1 MALADLISPEVVKV
15 PLAAKT
21 KPEAIRE
28 SVEALD
34 KQPSAVLCY
43 WWAVDIDEQGRFLNY
58 NPQMSGTDSPLPS
71 ERFKNLICVNHSC
84 LAIFGLTDELQ
95 AVRIKDIATFRGVRA
110 NQLVGYGL
118 VVGLN
123 GTGDSDDATFTLQ
136 SMSSMLEHMGV
147 TVNANDIKVKNVAA
161 VMVTTE
167 LPPFAR
173 TGSRLDTLVNSIGDA
188 KNLQGGTL
196 LFTPLKGADGQVY
209 AVAQG
214 PVSTGGFEV
223 GGTSGSKVQKN
234 FPTVA
239 RVIQGG
245 LVEREIPFNLNQK
258 DVLTLALNKPDFTT
272 ATRVAQA
279 INAGLMES
287 VARTNDSGTIQVAV
301 PLKYLGNTVQLIAAI
316 ENLGV
321 TPDAVSRVVINERT
335 GTVIMG
341 ENVRIST
348 VAIAHGNLSVQIK
361 ETQNVSQPLPFSDN
375 GRTVVTPDSNILVQE
390 GRKPLF
396 LVESGVSISE
406 VVRALNA
413 LGVSPRD
420 LISILQALKAAGAL
434 QAELEI
440 I

>member
-1 MALADLISPEVVKV
+1 MRVLALIAAG
-15 PLAAKT
+15 LA
-21 KPEAIRE
+21 
-28 SVEALD
+28 
-34 KQPSAVLCY
+34 
-43 WWAVDIDEQGRFLNY
+43 F
-58 NPQMSGTDSPLPS
+58 
-71 ERFKNLICVNHSC
+71 
-84 LAIFGLTDELQ
+84 FGPTDEVQ

-123 GTGDSDDATFTLQ
+123 GTGDTDDATFTLQ
-136 SMSSMLEHMGV
+136 SMSSLLERMGV
-147 TVNANDIKVKNVAA
+147 TVNADDIKVKNVAA

-196 LFTPLKGADGQVY
+196 LFTPLKGADGLVY
-209 AVAQG
+209 ALAQG

-239 RVIQGG
+239 RVIQGA

-258 DVLTLALNKPDFTT
+258 EVLTLALNKPDFTT
-272 ATRVAQA
+272 ANRVAQA
-279 INAGLMES
+279 INAGVMES
-287 VARTNDSGTIQVAV
+287 VARTRDSGTIQVTV
-301 PLKYLGNTVQLIAAI
+301 PPRYLGDTVQLIADI

-348 VAIAHGNLSVQIK
+348 VAIAHGNLSVQVQ
-361 ETQNVSQPLPFSDN
+361 ETQNVSQPLPFSD
-375 GRTVVTPDSNILVQE
+375 GRTAVTPESNLLVQE
-390 GRKPLF
+390 GRKPLY
-396 LVESGVSISE
+396 LVESGVSIGE